1 MAALAYLDH
10 NATAPLRDAARAAAL
25 EAMATGG
32 NASSVHAAG
41 RRARALIE
49 RARAQVAAL
58 AGAQERGV
66 VFTSG
71 GTEANLL
78 ALMGCGR
85 RRVLVSSV
93 EHPSVLAARAD
104 AERIPV
110 DRSGVVDLAALEALL
125 EAGDEPALVSVMAAN
140 NETGVIQPLAEV
152 VRLAHARCAL
162 VHCDAVQAAGRME
175 LDDLGADFMT
185 LSGHKLGGL
194 QGAGAL
200 VLAAGRDIAAAQRGG
215 GQELGRRAGTEPL
228 AAIASF
234 GAAAAEAA
242 GDDIPAVARLR
253 DSLEAAMLAAVPGA
267 RVMGGQAPRLGNTL
281 AIAHPT
287 IEAETL
293 VMAFDLAG
301 VAVSAGA
308 ACSSGK
314 VGPSHVL
321 EAMGEGPMARN
332 TIRISLGPST
342 TAADTQRTLDA
353 WKALAGRAGAGRSAA

>member
-1 MAALAYLDH
+1 MAAQAYLDH
-10 NATAPLRDAARAAAL
+10 NATAPLREAARNAAL

-49 RARAQVAAL
+49 QARSRVAAL
-58 AGAQERGV
+58 AGARERDV

-78 ALMGCGR
+78 ALSGWGHG
-85 RRVLVSSV
+85 RVLVSAV

-104 AERIPV
+104 AVRIPV
-110 DRSGVVDLAALEALL
+110 DRRGVIDLGALEALL
-125 EAGDEPALVSVMAAN
+125 DEGDGPTLVSVMAAN
-140 NETGVIQPLAEV
+140 NETGVIQPLGEV
-152 VRLAHARCAL
+152 VRLARARCAL
-162 VHCDAVQAAGRME
+162 VHCDAVQAAGRMP
-175 LDDLGADFMT
+175 LHDLGADFMT

-200 VLAAGRDIAAAQRGG
+200 VLAPGRDVTAVQRGG

-234 GAAAAEAA
+234 GAAASDAS
-242 GDDIPAVARLR
+242 GDDIAAVTSLR
-253 DSLEAAMLAAVPGA
+253 DELQDAMLAAVPGA
-267 RVMGGQAPRLGNTL
+267 RVMGGEAPRIGNTL
-281 AIAHPT
+281 AIAHPV

-321 EAMGEGPMARN
+321 EAMGEGPLARN
-332 TIRISLGPST
+332 AIRISLGPST
-342 TAADTQRTLDA
+342 TAADTQRCLDA
-353 WKALAGRAGAGRSAA
+353 WRALAGRTSSGRSAA